1 MKATFQDFLV
11 ENPSCSGLTDNTDAQ
26 EVFEIL
32 STDEN
37 IIKMLELSDQ
47 NQPALAACVEE
58 LEKWHDAKTV
68 NAFPFKSKDGNEN
81 FNKTAV
87 GRMVKT
93 VLAPFG
99 YEVSSRK
106 AISQKFCSGYF
117 TSASCYKKTAPARLM
132 VKKVITPVEL

>member
-1 MKATFQDFLV
+1 MKATFHDFLA
-11 ENPSCSGLTDNTDAQ
+11 ENPSCSGLTDNKDAQ

-47 NQPALAACVEE
+47 GQPALAACVEE
-58 LEKWHDAKTV
+58 LEKWHDAKTANEFSFKAKEG
-68 NAFPFKSKDGNEN
+68 NAN
-81 FNKTAV
+81 FNKKAV

-93 VLAPFG
+93 ILAPFG

-106 AISQKFCSGYF
+106 AISQKYCSGCF
-117 TSASCYKKTAPARLM
+117 SSASCYKKTAPARLM
-132 VKKVITPVEL
+132 VKKVITPVEQ

>member
-1 MKATFQDFLV
+1 MKATFRDFLV

-58 LEKWHDAKTV
+58 WHDAKTV

-106 AISQKFCSGYF
+106 AISQKYCSGYF

-132 VKKVITPVEL
+132 VKKVITPVDL